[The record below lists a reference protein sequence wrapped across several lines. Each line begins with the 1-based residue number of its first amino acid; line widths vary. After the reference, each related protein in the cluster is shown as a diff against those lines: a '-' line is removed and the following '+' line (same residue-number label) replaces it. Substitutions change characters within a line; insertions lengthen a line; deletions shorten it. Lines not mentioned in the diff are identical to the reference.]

1 MHKVTIKKNLI
12 VFHNPGEWSDIYAKI
27 LQQYGMGMAIRP
39 RLKRELGFT
48 YRHHQGLVPNEH
60 PRKDG
65 PNMHYEDQVHLD
77 FFSEQAQ
84 SWFQL
89 KYLNLGSTWVL
100 LFELHFLVDQKCPIC
115 YNIHIEQQKELI
127 CIT

>member
-1 MHKVTIKKNLI
+1 MKVTVKKNLI
-12 VFHNPGEWSDIYAKI
+12 IFHNPGDWSDIYALI
-27 LQQYGMGMAIRP
+27 LRDFGMGMAVRP

-65 PNMHYEDQVHLD
+65 PTMRYEQQICLD
-77 FFSEQAQ
+77 FFDEKAQ

-89 KYLNLGSTWVL
+89 KYLNL
-100 LFELHFLVDQKCPIC
+100 
-115 YNIHIEQQKELI
+115 
-127 CIT
+127 